1 MSTCAVSLVTDLAHE
16 APRILCALIS
26 LGGLIFYLGH
36 HDSFQLGL
44 IYPSEGASTTPK
56 SLGFI
61 RPQKVSKIADVLQL
75 EA

>member
-1 MSTCAVSLVTDLAHE
+1 
-16 APRILCALIS
+16 
-26 LGGLIFYLGH
+26 YLGH

-75 EA
+75 KEDIHRGKLCVAGKGGLI